1 MSEAKKTTY
10 EAPRLKEWGKVAD
23 LTQVG
28 QTNPG
33 GDTRFGSVNPPGHD
47 RGPRGPRG

>member
-1 MSEAKKTTY
+1 MQDGQKLSY

-28 QTNPG
+28 LTHPG
-33 GDTRFGSVNPPGHD
+33 SDVNFGSVNPPGHAE
-47 RGPRGPRG
+47 